1 MLLKYNIDIDNQII
15 QQRLQ
20 ILINQ
25 TYKLLPEREQGSEWQ
40 KPLETIIIELQ
51 GLYSLMNHSYAI
63 VFLTLFNKLEGL
75 YSLTNDSD
83 FLSYR
88 KTIFDCLSL
97 MNTLQKCLQK
107 I

>member
-20 ILINQ
+20 VLINQ
-25 TYKLLPEREQGSEWQ
+25 TYKLLPERQQGSEWQ

-51 GLYSLMNHSYAI
+51 GLYNLMNRSFAI

-75 YSLTNDSD
+75 YSLTKDSD

>member
-51 GLYSLMNHSYAI
+51 GLYNLMNRSFAI

-75 YSLTNDSD
+75 YSLTNDND

>member
-51 GLYSLMNHSYAI
+51 GLYNLMNHSFAI

-75 YSLTNDSD
+75 YSLTKDSD